1 MGVKKNVFHHGVVKV
16 TDRGEIEVFQIWN
29 LNPLRSN
36 ISMLFYVL
44 ILYIFHGTDKENIF
58 TDQELL
64 KLEIIS
70 FILITLIFHWVVIPQ
85 GEIGR

>member
-16 TDRGEIEVFQIWN
+16 TDRSEIEVFQIWN

-64 KLEIIS
+64 KLEIIT
-70 FILITLIFHWVVIPQ
+70 FILMTLIFPWVVILQ